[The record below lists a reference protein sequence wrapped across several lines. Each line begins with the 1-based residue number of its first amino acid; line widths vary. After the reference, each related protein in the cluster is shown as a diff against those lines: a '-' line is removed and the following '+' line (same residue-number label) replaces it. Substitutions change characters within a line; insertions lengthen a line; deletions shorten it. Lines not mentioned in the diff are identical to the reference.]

1 MEYARWLEEDHQYM
15 SELHTALRDIY
26 WKGKQ
31 EPYSHTSLHKCQH
44 SSSTCSVIDY
54 MGTCEL
60 DLTQAYLGSPSI
72 LPRSMELYLR
82 FRPLSRKLSS
92 FSFNQV
98 RRIGFSHIIELSFPL
113 TF

>member
-1 MEYARWLEEDHQYM
+1 MVGANKNKPRKKIENDKAFQAVA
-15 SELHTALRDIY
+15 ELQTFVA
-26 WKGKQ
+26 
-31 EPYSHTSLHKCQH
+31 
-44 SSSTCSVIDY
+44 SVIDY

-82 FRPLSRKLSS
+82 FRPLSRIQSGKGRKLSS